1 MTSIH
6 FCNIIGIGHPR
17 TGTGYTSKLL
27 TSWGLAVGHEEI
39 KTDGIVAWQLIKK
52 QGPYPYAKDIFERPK
67 YEYLIYN
74 VRNPFDSLP
83 SIVYTE
89 DIKSPS
95 FNFRRNE
102 CQIPLNEK
110 NPIDNAI
117 ISLTYFDTL
126 VEKMRPDF
134 VFRVEDQ
141 YKELFEFLQKKG
153 LKVKA
158 TKISKK
164 KFNKR
169 KHSDFDTMIS
179 EFGDISNKC
188 KKLFNNYC
196 VKHGYINHL

>member
-27 TSWGLAVGHEEI
+27 ASWGLAVGHEEI
-39 KTDGIVAWQLIKK
+39 KTDGVVAWQLIKEH
-52 QGPYPYAKDIFERPK
+52 GPYPYAKDIFERPK

-89 DIKSPS
+89 DVKNPS
-95 FNFRRNE
+95 FNFRLNE
-102 CQIPLNEK
+102 CKIPLKEK

-117 ISLTYFDTL
+117 ISLTYFDRL
-126 VEKMRPDF
+126 IEKMQPDF
-134 VFRVEDQ
+134 MFRVEDQ
-141 YKELFEFLQKKG
+141 NKELFEFLQKKG
-153 LKVKA
+153 LKVKE

-169 KHSDFDTMIS
+169 KHPNFEEMVL
-179 EFGDISNKC
+179 EFGNISDKC

-196 VKHGYINHL
+196 VKHGYSNKL